1 MTLLLNKNLTQMVIN
16 SDDYVKTM
24 IDQNICHRSTYDV
37 ITKDKTHE

>member
-16 SDDYVKTM
+16 SDDYVKKM
-24 IDQNICHRSTYDV
+24 IDQNIRHRSTYDV